1 MDIVEFLIRIGMGA
15 GLAGA
20 LGLER
25 EATGKAAGLRTHS
38 MVGLGSA
45 LFTVLSIEAFGN
57 ADPSRVAAQIVS
69 GIGFL
74 GAGAI
79 FRSGPLVKG
88 LTTAAGLWAAAA
100 LGMAAG
106 SGQLLWATVAT
117 VIAAVVLLV
126 LRSVDSIIA
135 ERRVGITIQAS
146 VRPAHAFLTVRDQLH
161 SIDPQA
167 DLTEVDDGGDT
178 VILRFVVGEDAA
190 EMLRNAL
197 SAMEQVESAQVL
209 G

>member
-1 MDIVEFLIRIGMGA
+1 MDIVEFLIRIGVGA

-25 EATGKAAGLRTHS
+25 EASGKAAGLRTHS

-45 LFTVLSIEAFGN
+45 LFTLLSIEAFAD

-79 FRSGPLVKG
+79 FRSGPIVKG

-100 LGMAAG
+100 VGMAAG
-106 SGQLLWATVAT
+106 SGQLLWATAAT
-117 VIAAVVLLV
+117 AIAAVVLLV
-126 LRSVDSIIA
+126 LRSVDAIVA
-135 ERRVGITIQAS
+135 NRRLGVRIEAT
-146 VRPAHAFLTVRDQLH
+146 VRPAQEFLTVRDQLQ

-167 DLTEVDDGGDT
+167 DMNEVEHGGDSAT
-178 VILRFVVGEDAA
+178 LRFIVGEDKA

-197 SAMEQVESAQVL
+197 SAMEQVVEARIIE
-209 G
+209 

>member
-1 MDIVEFLIRIGMGA
+1 MDIVEFLIRIAVGA

-25 EATGKAAGLRTHS
+25 EASGKAAGLRTHS

-45 LFTVLSIEAFGN
+45 LFTLLSIEAFDT

-79 FRSGPLVKG
+79 FRSGPIVKG

-100 LGMAAG
+100 VGMAAG
-106 SGQLLWATVAT
+106 SGQLLWATTAT
-117 VIAAVVLLV
+117 AIAAVVLLV
-126 LRSVDSIIA
+126 LRSVDA
-135 ERRVGITIQAS
+135 VVADRRMGVRIEAT
-146 VRPAHAFLTVRDQLH
+146 VRPAQEFLTVRDQLQ

-167 DLTEVDDGGDT
+167 EMNEMEHGGDAAT
-178 VILRFVVGEDAA
+178 LRFIVGDDNA

-197 SAMEQVESAQVL
+197 SAMEQVVEARIIE
-209 G
+209 